1 MAEVRRCLL
10 DTCVLIRLERAN
22 LGDYLDAQPFL
33 SAVTIAELAFGI
45 DVDDPVERA
54 ARTERYYAAMNTF
67 EVLPFGI
74 EEAKIYGQM
83 ASLVKRAGRSPR
95 PRRMDLQIAAT
106 ASVAGMPVLTM
117 NVKDFADLDRLVE
130 VVPIRQV

>member
-1 MAEVRRCLL
+1 VAEVNRCLL

-22 LGDYLDAQPFL
+22 LGEYVRAQPFL

-45 DVDDPVERA
+45 DIDDPVERA
-54 ARTERYYAAMNTF
+54 ARTERYYAALNTF
-67 EVLPFGI
+67 EVLPFGV

-83 ASLVKRAGRSPR
+83 ASLVRRAGRSPR

-117 NVKDFADLDRLVE
+117 NVKDFKDLDRLVE

>member
-1 MAEVRRCLL
+1 MADVSRCLL

-22 LGDYLDAQPFL
+22 LGKYLTAQPFL
-33 SAVTIAELAFGI
+33 SAVTIAELAFGL
-45 DVDDPVERA
+45 DTDDPIERF
-54 ARTERYYAAMNTF
+54 ARAERFYAAQQTF
-67 EVLPFGI
+67 EVLPFGL
-74 EEAKIYGQM
+74 EEAKVYGQM
-83 ASLVKRAGRSPR
+83 ASLVRRAGRSPR

-106 ASVAGMPVLTM
+106 ASVARMPVLTM